1 MKVIG
6 GLSAGYLNL
15 KLRETDTLGTK
26 QVLVMQAL
34 KDWSL
39 KRKITAVLL
48 GVALVSVTSFATVAL
63 WFEWSLVNRMA
74 ERHLR
79 ITANLLA
86 DHVAAETVV
95 GDWAEAERLL
105 ASLQTDSSVVAGEI
119 EDENGEIRASFR
131 RSGKSA
137 SNEPMERTA
146 GIGQAVMESPIH
158 HGGRRSGA
166 LRIQAVHRG
175 PLQGLLL
182 NFGEALAMS
191 LVFSVGVT
199 LLLLRPAKRFIIQP
213 LHDLATTAGEITRS
227 HDFGKRAKA
236 NSGDELGRMAE
247 SFNAMLAEVQQQE
260 AALKESQDRYQ
271 RMFRHSPVPMFI
283 VTGKDYAI
291 QVVNDAAVRTYGYS
305 AAEFSALTLRSLV
318 ESDCPCAQGP
328 SAGELPVGTVLE
340 CRHRRK
346 DRTTLMV
353 ELNSQVSEFVDR
365 EAILVQ
371 AVDVTEKH
379 RAALALQASEQ
390 RFRAVLEN
398 LSEGLVLHDPL
409 GRLLYANRRFHE
421 LTGRSA
427 AELAETNVRALLPM
441 NPAPSLGL
449 DNCRYEAELARPDGS
464 TVNVLVLTSPLT
476 RDTGEVSATVISLTD
491 LTAAK
496 AAAAEVAT
504 SQARLIEVSRLA
516 GMAEVATGVLHNV
529 GNVLNSVNV
538 SANVVVDRLR
548 QSRITGLQKTVRLLE
563 QHAGDL
569 GRFFAEDPKGKLVP
583 DYLGKLY
590 WQLDN
595 ERNELIGELS
605 GLTRNLDHIKEI
617 VTMQQSY
624 AKVDGLSEAVSPAV
638 LLEDALRLNEDAL
651 VRSQV
656 TVERDYDGSAPKVK
670 VDRHKVLEILVN
682 LVTNARHAVCE
693 ADRKDR
699 RIRVRVGPQCNRR
712 VSVEVE
718 DNGIGIPAEN
728 LVRVFQHGFT
738 TKKNGHGFGLH
749 SGALAARQMGGSLTV
764 SSAGPGLGASFR
776 LELPTGEDP
785 LAAPTPTASPS

>member
-1 MKVIG
+1 
-6 GLSAGYLNL
+6 
-15 KLRETDTLGTK
+15 
-26 QVLVMQAL
+26 MQPL

-48 GVALVSVTSFATVAL
+48 GVALVAMTSFATVAL

-74 ERHLR
+74 VRHLR

-86 DHVAAETVV
+86 NHVAAETVT
-95 GDWAEAERLL
+95 GDWAAADRLL
-105 ASLQTDSSVVAGEI
+105 ASLRTDSSVVAGEI
-119 EDENGEIRASFR
+119 EDQSGETRAFFR
-131 RSGKSA
+131 RSGNSPSA
-137 SNEPMERTA
+137 EPMEHGSA
-146 GIGQAVMESPIH
+146 VGQAVVEAPIH
-158 HGGRRSGA
+158 YEGRRVGE
-166 LRIQAVHRG
+166 LRLRAVYRA
-175 PLQGLLL
+175 PLRGLLV

-199 LLLLRPAKRFIIQP
+199 LLLLRPAKRFIIKP
-213 LHDLATTAGEITRS
+213 LHDLATTSGEIARS
-227 HDFGKRAKA
+227 HDFSKRAKTT
-236 NSGDELGRMAE
+236 SGDELGRMAE
-247 SFNAMLAEVQQQE
+247 SFNTMLAEVQEQE
-260 AALKESQDRYQ
+260 AALQEAQKRYQ
-271 RMFRHSPVPMFI
+271 RLFQHSPVPMFL
-283 VTGKDYAI
+283 VAGPDYSI
-291 QVVNDAAVRTYGYS
+291 QVVNDAAVKAYGY
-305 AAEFSALTLRSLV
+305 AAEEFGTMTLRSLV
-318 ESDCPCAQGP
+318 EGDCPCAHNGRK
-328 SAGELPVGTVLE
+328 GGLPVGEVME

-346 DRTTLMV
+346 DGTTLVV
-353 ELNSQVSEFVDR
+353 ELNSQASEFADR

-379 RAALALQASEQ
+379 RAAQALQASEQ

-398 LSEGLVLHDPL
+398 LSEGLLLHDAE
-409 GRLLYANRRFHE
+409 GGLLYANRRFQE

-427 AELAETNVRALLPM
+427 TELERTNVRAVIPPCPE
-441 NPAPSLGL
+441 PALGL
-449 DNCRYEAELARPDGS
+449 APQRYEADLTRADG
-464 TVNVLVLTSPLT
+464 TKRNVLVLTSPLA
-476 RDTGEVSATVISLTD
+476 RETGETLATVVSLTD

-496 AAAAEVAT
+496 AAAAEAAT

-538 SANVVVDRLR
+538 SANVVTDRLR
-548 QSRITGLQKTVRLLE
+548 QSRISGLQKTVRLLE

-569 GRFFAEDPKGKLVP
+569 GRFFAEDPKAKLLP

-595 ERNELIGELS
+595 ERNELIGELA

-651 VRSQV
+651 VRSEV

-693 ADRKDR
+693 AERKDR
-699 RIRVRVGPQCNRR
+699 RIRVRVGPQCNRK
-712 VSVEVE
+712 VSVEVT

-749 SGALAARQMGGSLTV
+749 SGALAARQMGGTLTV
-764 SSAGPGLGASFR
+764 SSAGPGQGATFR
-776 LELPTGEDP
+776 LELPVGEDHP
-785 LAAPTPTASPS
+785 AASTPTAPLS

>member
-1 MKVIG
+1 
-6 GLSAGYLNL
+6 
-15 KLRETDTLGTK
+15 
-26 QVLVMQAL
+26 MQAL

-86 DHVAAETVV
+86 DHVAAETVA
-95 GDWAEAERLL
+95 GDWAAANRLL

-119 EDENGEIRASFR
+119 EDQSGEIRASFR

-137 SNEPMERTA
+137 GDEPMDRSTA
-146 GIGQAVMESPIH
+146 IGQAVVESSIY
-158 HGGRRSGA
+158 HGGTRVGA
-166 LRIQAVHRG
+166 LRLQAIHRG
-175 PLQGLLL
+175 PLQGLLR

-199 LLLLRPAKRFIIQP
+199 LLLLRPAKRVIIQP
-213 LHDLATTAGEITRS
+213 LHDLATTAGEIARS

-236 NSGDELGRMAE
+236 DSGDELGRMAE

-260 AALKESQDRYQ
+260 AALHEAKQRYQ
-271 RMFRHSPVPMFI
+271 RLFQHSPVPMFI
-283 VTGKDYAI
+283 VTGKEYAI
-291 QVVNDAAVRTYGYS
+291 QAVNDAASQAYGYS
-305 AAEFSALTLRSLV
+305 AAEFSALTLRALV
-318 ESDCPCAQGP
+318 EADCPCARDDQ
-328 SAGELPVGTVLE
+328 ARELSVGKVME

-346 DRTTLMV
+346 DGTTLMV
-353 ELNSQVSEFVDR
+353 ELNSQVSEFADR

-379 RAALALQASEQ
+379 RTAMALQGSEQ
-390 RFRAVLEN
+390 RFRAVLDN
-398 LSEGLVLHDPL
+398 LSEGLLLHDAE

-421 LTGRSA
+421 LTGWPA
-427 AELAETNVRALLPM
+427 AAVTGAQVRALIPPD
-441 NPAPSLGL
+441 PAPVLGL
-449 DNCRYEAELARPDGS
+449 TAQRYEAELTRADGS
-464 TVNVLVLTSPLT
+464 KLNVLVLASPLA
-476 RDTGEVSATVISLTD
+476 RETGETIATVISLTD

-504 SQARLIEVSRLA
+504 SQARLVEVSRLA

-538 SANVVVDRLR
+538 SATVVVDRLR

-569 GRFFAEDPKGKLVP
+569 GRFFTEDPKGKLVP

-595 ERNELIGELS
+595 ERNELIGELA

-624 AKVDGLSEAVSPAV
+624 AKVDGLTEAVSPAV

-682 LVTNARHAVCE
+682 LVTNARHAVCS
-693 ADRKDR
+693 ADRRDR
-699 RIRVRVGPQCNRR
+699 RIRVRVGPPCQRR

-764 SSAGPGLGASFR
+764 KSAGPGQGATFR
-776 LELPTGEDP
+776 LELPTGEDQLP
-785 LAAPTPTASPS
+785 APTPAASPS

>member
-1 MKVIG
+1 
-6 GLSAGYLNL
+6 
-15 KLRETDTLGTK
+15 
-26 QVLVMQAL
+26 MQPL

-48 GVALVSVTSFATVAL
+48 GVAVVAMTSFATVAL
-63 WFEWSLVNRMA
+63 WFEWNLVNRMA
-74 ERHLR
+74 VRHLR

-86 DHVAAETVV
+86 DHVAAETVT
-95 GDWAEAERLL
+95 GDWAAADRLL
-105 ASLQTDSSVVAGEI
+105 ASLRTDSSVMAGEI
-119 EDENGEIRASFR
+119 EDQSGEIRASFR
-131 RSGKSA
+131 RSGNSPSA
-137 SNEPMERTA
+137 EPMEHGA
-146 GIGQAVMESPIH
+146 AFGQAVVEAPIH
-158 HGGRRSGA
+158 YEGRRVGE
-166 LRIQAVHRG
+166 LRLLAVYRA
-175 PLQGLLL
+175 PLRGLLV

-213 LHDLATTAGEITRS
+213 LHDLATTAGEIARS
-227 HDFGKRAKA
+227 HDFGKRARTT
-236 NSGDELGRMAE
+236 SGDELGRMAE
-247 SFNAMLAEVQQQE
+247 SFNTMLAEVQQQE
-260 AALKESQDRYQ
+260 AALQESHLRYRRLFQ
-271 RMFRHSPVPMFI
+271 HSPVPMFL
-283 VTGKDYAI
+283 VTGPGHVISA
-291 QVVNDAAVRTYGYS
+291 VNDAAVKAYGYQPG
-305 AAEFSALTLRSLV
+305 EFAGMTLRSLV
-318 ESDCPCAQGP
+318 EADCRCAQERSG
-328 SAGELPVGTVLE
+328 GDLPVGAVME

-346 DRTTLMV
+346 DGTTLMV
-353 ELNSQVSEFVDR
+353 ELNTQLSE
-365 EAILVQ
+365 EAGEPAVLVQ

-379 RAALALQASEQ
+379 RTAQALQASEQ

-398 LSEGLVLHDPL
+398 LSEGLVMHDAE
-409 GRLLYANRRFHE
+409 GRLLFANPRFVE
-421 LTGRSA
+421 LTGLTA
-427 AELAETNVRALLPM
+427 GELADADVRELVPPHPAPGLGLEALKYETELVRA
-441 NPAPSLGL
+441 
-449 DNCRYEAELARPDGS
+449 DGTKLS
-464 TVNVLVLTSPLT
+464 VLVLTSTLSK
-476 RDTGEVSATVISLTD
+476 DGGEAIATVVSVTD
-491 LTAAK
+491 LTVAK

-538 SANVVVDRLR
+538 SANVVMDRLR

-569 GRFFAEDPKGKLVP
+569 GRFFAEDPKAKLVP

-605 GLTRNLDHIKEI
+605 GLTRNLDHIKQI

-651 VRSQV
+651 VRSEV

-749 SGALAARQMGGSLTV
+749 SGALAARQMGGTLTV
-764 SSAGPGLGASFR
+764 SSAGPGQGATFR
-776 LELPTGEDP
+776 LELPVGEDNP
-785 LAAPTPTASPS
+785 AAPNPPASLS